1 MGRYTTDDDGFS
13 DTGEASTDAEV
24 VSEDATLD
32 TSEVEPDEVGDEPAG
47 EDEGT
52 AEGAEVEDGDGAAT
66 FPVQVGGETIDVPLD
81 ELAKGYLRTADYTR
95 KTQQLAAARRDL
107 HDANELIGALE
118 RNPADTLR
126 VLARHYGLG
135 DVTEE
140 AGQPRYEEA
149 PPEVVQLHE
158 LQAWKSQMETQQRE
172 ALVDA
177 ELARLHSTYGDFE
190 NEELFG
196 YAVQH
201 GIQNLET
208 AYRAMHY
215 GSNGKPKV
223 DKRKVAGQMAGNG
236 HRANVVPKAPPE
248 RISSFHD
255 AYQAAKR
262 ELGRT

>member
-13 DTGEASTDAEV
+13 DTGDSTDAEV
-24 VSEDATLD
+24 VSEEAPLDEGEAT
-32 TSEVEPDEVGDEPAG
+32 EDEVGDEPAG
-47 EDEGT
+47 EDDST
-52 AEGAEVEDGDGAAT
+52 AEDQGDEDGDGAAAT
-66 FPVQVGGETIDVPLD
+66 YPVQIGGETIDVPLD

-95 KTQQLAAARRDL
+95 KTQQLAAQRRDL
-107 HDANELIGALE
+107 QDADQLIGALE
-118 RNPADTLR
+118 RNPAETLR

-158 LQAWKSQMETQQRE
+158 LQAWKAQMEARQRE

-196 YAVQH
+196 FAVQN
-201 GIQNLET
+201 GIANLET

-215 GSNGKPKV
+215 GGNGKPKV
-223 DKRKVAGQMAGNG
+223 DKRKTAGQMAGNG